1 MLDSAAELTFS
12 VKFIK
17 EKAVPSSINEQQMK
31 SVDLLVT
38 LFTRSNQACFD
49 MVELDE
55 QFYTYI
61 GETELQKQGSPT
73 G

>member
-1 MLDSAAELTFS
+1 
-12 VKFIK
+12 
-17 EKAVPSSINEQQMK
+17 
-31 SVDLLVT
+31 
-38 LFTRSNQACFD
+38 

-73 G
+73 GWYPFCY